1 VTGASRG
8 IGLGIAKVFADAGAN
23 VLICGRD
30 KQAMRDALDSLH
42 EATGE
47 IDTAMVDVI
56 DRLSCG
62 DMAAYARKQFG
73 GIDVPCANAGIFPSA
88 RWRI

>member
-47 IDTAMVDVI
+47 IDT
-56 DRLSCG
+56 
-62 DMAAYARKQFG
+62 
-73 GIDVPCANAGIFPSA
+73 
-88 RWRI
+88 RWSTL